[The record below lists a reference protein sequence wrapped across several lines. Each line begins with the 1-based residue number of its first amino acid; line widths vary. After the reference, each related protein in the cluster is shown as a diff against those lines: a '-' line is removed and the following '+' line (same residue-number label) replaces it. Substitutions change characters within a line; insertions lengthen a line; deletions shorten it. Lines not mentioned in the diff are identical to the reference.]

1 MAASNRGCASASDP
15 ESELNDQQ
23 ASVFSCFPNANKLI
37 GKGVRRGA
45 PFFAG
50 VHPGRRP
57 RWLNCC
63 FTAPKAEWF

>member
-45 PFFAG
+45 PFLQASIPGEGRAG
-50 VHPGRRP
+50 
-57 RWLNCC
+57 
-63 FTAPKAEWF
+63 